1 MGNLWNYVLPILETF
16 QWLSGYWNESQ
27 TSLWATEPVI
37 LSLATSLIWHQ
48 TSLLLAHLTPVKPA
62 SLLLWKQIQCI
73 SVSRS
78 FLFVFH
84 FLFYLKFSSSDICV
98 AHSFV
103 SLSSLLKCHL
113 LQKLLP
119 HPIMSLLTYPYLL
132 YQSLWHL
139 SPLEILYVPVLLPIF
154 NLTPWGNVNS
164 MRKQFTF
171 NSSYISSWNSV
182 CHRTDTQ

>member
-48 TSLLLAHLTPVKPA
+48 TSLLLAHLTPVKLA